1 MGGLGLLEVVKLFV
15 WVVPSGDLEI
25 GAARAGGG
33 RMIYL
38 KKERNVRRDR
48 SEFAQGGEFIDTGIM
63 GVKKR
68 RGSLC

>member
-1 MGGLGLLEVVKLFV
+1 MIWKLELPGLGGGEDDLFK
-15 WVVPSGDLEI
+15 
-25 GAARAGGG
+25 
-33 RMIYL
+33 

-48 SEFAQGGEFIDTGIM
+48 SEFAQGGEFIDTGIT